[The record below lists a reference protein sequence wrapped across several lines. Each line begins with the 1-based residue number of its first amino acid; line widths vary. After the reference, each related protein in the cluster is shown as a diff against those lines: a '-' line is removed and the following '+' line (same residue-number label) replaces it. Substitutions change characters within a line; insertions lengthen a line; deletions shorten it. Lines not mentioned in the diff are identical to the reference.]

1 MESTAEHTLYD
12 IVTISPANAGFGE
25 YQVSGA
31 HTGEPVDL
39 DDYLAECAADG
50 IQVTETHELDG
61 LIHDQP
67 SRVYAVINDDGT
79 TSYLGANPS
88 DRQEPAGHRP
98 NGRSD
103 EANQIGTGGMT

>member
-1 MESTAEHTLYD
+1 MAHTLYD

-88 DRQEPAGHRP
+88 DRFEGNLTEHAVTYA
-98 NGRSD
+98 
-103 EANQIGTGGMT
+103 EAFPDVKVEDA

>member
-1 MESTAEHTLYD
+1 MAHTLYD

-88 DRQEPAGHRP
+88 DRGGVLEYPQHQMAR
-98 NGRSD
+98 
-103 EANQIGTGGMT
+103 GTRQP

>member
-1 MESTAEHTLYD
+1 MAHTLYD

-88 DRQEPAGHRP
+88 DLYESTLTDHAVTYAKAFP
-98 NGRSD
+98 D
-103 EANQIGTGGMT
+103 IKVKDT